1 MNQLLTNSGTQAT
14 LSRKSSKEVPDDAIK
29 RNKIIKAA
37 DESKLCL
44 LGNFA
49 CFLSSADFFKINFFE
64 KFFWEY
70 HQSVKQ
76 FGSRSE
82 LAFCL
87 T

>member
-49 CFLSSADFFKINFFE
+49 CFLSSADFFQNRLFQKIL
-64 KFFWEY
+64 
-70 HQSVKQ
+70 S
-76 FGSRSE
+76 GIPSE
-82 LAFCL
+82 CQTVWIQIRAGIL
-87 T
+87 